1 MRTERLVLSFSPES
15 IRKPVTYLL
24 VSNYKLRLNILRAK
38 VKPGEEGRLLL
49 EISGEDDRIREG
61 LDYLSSMGV
70 RMERVERFYTVDHP
84 RCVGT
89 KECFKVCPTN
99 AIVLQPSEGKNV
111 DILSEECILC
121 EKCAEVCPQQVF
133 SFSF

>member
-1 MRTERLVLSFSPES
+1 VRTERLVLSFSPES

-49 EISGEDDRIREG
+49 EISGDEERIREG
-61 LDYLSSMGV
+61 LDYLASMGV
-70 RMERVERFYTVDHP
+70 RMEPVERFFTVNHA

-99 AIVLQPSEGKNV
+99 AIILEPSPDKKV
-111 DILSEECILC
+111 DILPEECILC
-121 EKCAEVCPQQVF
+121 EKCVDVCPQQVF
-133 SFSF
+133 NFSF